1 MIIILFFNFDDRTNL
16 RTNLISFIRAS
27 AILSTAHTHLHTNI
41 ESTRQYRVATERV
54 NKIYTVGQSESIL
67 NRQNSTKRGARKRVE
82 GGS

>member
-1 MIIILFFNFDDRTNL
+1 M

-27 AILSTAHTHLHTNI
+27 AILSTAHTHTNI

-54 NKIYTVGQSESIL
+54 NEIYTVRQSESIL